1 MLSTRVYTPTRDVQQ
16 GVRDGYD
23 GLGNKVTRNGGARY
37 GEALTGHKG
46 PGTYTYTS
54 ASQEIILEAKLMQ
67 NVKRIFSV
75 TQLYFFALGYMQ
87 SWEAV
92 ATIIGACFWN
102 GGPRAM
108 VWGFFPVMFGVMCQ
122 VASLAEAS
130 SLVPLAGAQYVR
142 PWLCI
147 HRRLADGLPFST
159 GLGCSPRGRVLAFS
173 L

>member
-1 MLSTRVYTPTRDVQQ
+1 M
-16 GVRDGYD
+16 
-23 GLGNKVTRNGGARY
+23 
-37 GEALTGHKG
+37 
-46 PGTYTYTS
+46 
-54 ASQEIILEAKLMQ
+54 
-67 NVKRIFSV
+67 

-142 PWLCI
+142 PPL
-147 HRRLADGLPFST
+147 RPDGEFADGSIDMQHWSWLFAPPSST
-159 GLGCSPRGRVLAFS
+159 CILSSTALDRS
-173 L
+173 

>member
-1 MLSTRVYTPTRDVQQ
+1 MYT
-16 GVRDGYD
+16 
-23 GLGNKVTRNGGARY
+23 N
-37 GEALTGHKG
+37 
-46 PGTYTYTS
+46 TS
-54 ASQEIILEAKLMQ
+54 ALRDMTQRATLTQHSQ
-67 NVKRIFSV
+67 RIFSV

-142 PWLCI
+142 APLRLHWE
-147 HRRLADGLPFST
+147 LADGLTFST
-159 GLGCSPRGRVLAFS
+159 GPGCSLRRQVLAS
-173 L
+173 PLWLL